1 MKKKGKWT
9 KIGNTLL
16 LIVILLVII
25 DRILVYLFELQPLL
39 YYIGYVIG
47 QFIGFLANLF
57 T

>member
-1 MKKKGKWT
+1 MKKNWKWT

-16 LIVILLVII
+16 LIVFSLVII
-25 DRILVYLFELQPLL
+25 DRIFVYLEMRHLL

-47 QFIGFLANLF
+47 QFTGFLANLF